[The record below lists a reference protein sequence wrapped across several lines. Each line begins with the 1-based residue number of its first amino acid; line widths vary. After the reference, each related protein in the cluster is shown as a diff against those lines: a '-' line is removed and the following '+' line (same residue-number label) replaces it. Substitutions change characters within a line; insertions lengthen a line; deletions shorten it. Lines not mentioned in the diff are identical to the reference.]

1 MKRTARQLVSI
12 EQAAEE
18 LQVSTR
24 SVRRYLSQGLLTGVR
39 VGPRLIRIDAES
51 LDRMLAPVGARG

>member
-1 MKRTARQLVSI
+1 MTKRQARHLVSI
-12 EQAAEE
+12 GQAAME

-24 SVRRYLSQGLLTGVR
+24 TVRRWIAAGLLTSVR

-51 LDRMLAPVGARG
+51 LDRLTAPVGAR